1 MGLNIER
8 SQALTVALGS
18 LAGTGG
24 LFTFQIIMARSLS
37 SSDFGLFY
45 GALAQVNLLIT
56 VAAFGFTG
64 FWQKEFG
71 EQGVIRKDI
80 LDTSIF
86 YLIFTT
92 VLAVIL
98 IASVAGS
105 LAPNALGERLTRI
118 LALLA
123 IGYTAVEFGS
133 VFSQILRR
141 HGRLACWLS
150 VTGVSRALI
159 VALVVLLGNEL
170 LDPISLSVLLAASS
184 FFLIIPAGAL
194 LRRVRT
200 DALDTAST
208 SVTTSG
214 SIWSGW
220 IGRLYSFFLAC
231 FPFGIGNVLYLA
243 YSQFPVIYLGRILGV
258 EAVANYGLAAIVMGI
273 VYHVPSLL
281 MQRIFAIDIHA
292 AVTRSARDASRIFSN
307 LALKFCLL
315 GTIVA
320 IVGIAATDHLI
331 SIAFGGKYVD
341 ASRMA
346 QIMLVATPFRF
357 LETVV
362 GLFLMTR
369 GLMKYKSA
377 SVALVS
383 VLQIPL
389 LATFVKIGGSTGAA
403 FSFVVCEI
411 LLVGLFYYALKKNLF
426 NGKNEVRL

>member
-1 MGLNIER
+1 M
-8 SQALTVALGS
+8 ALGS

-24 LFTFQIIMARSLS
+24 LFAFQIILARSLS
-37 SSDFGLFY
+37 SSDFGLLY

-71 EQGVIRKDI
+71 EQGVIGKDI
-80 LDTSIF
+80 LDTSVV

-92 VLAVIL
+92 LLAVIL
-98 IASVAGS
+98 IASFAGP
-105 LAPNALGERLTRI
+105 LAPNALGEKLTRI

-123 IGYTAVEFGS
+123 IGYTAAEFGS
-133 VFSQILRR
+133 VFSQIFKRYT
-141 HGRLACWLS
+141 HLACWLS

-159 VALVVLLGNEL
+159 VTFVVLLGSEL
-170 LDPISLSVLLAASS
+170 LDPLLLSVLLAASS
-184 FFLIIPAGAL
+184 FLLIIPAGVL
-194 LRRVRT
+194 LRRVRSG
-200 DALDTAST
+200 ALDTANT
-208 SVTTSG
+208 SVTTSN
-214 SIWSGW
+214 SIGPGW
-220 IGRLYSFFLAC
+220 VGRLCGLWLAC
-231 FPFGIGNVLYLA
+231 FPFGIGNILYLA

-258 EAVANYGLAAIVMGI
+258 EAVANYGLAVIVMGV

-281 MQRIFAIDIHA
+281 MQRVFAIDIHA

-320 IVGIAATDHLI
+320 IVGIAAADHLI
-331 SIAFGGKYVD
+331 SIAFGGKYSD

-369 GLMKYKSA
+369 GQMKYKSA
-377 SVALVS
+377 SVAIVS
-383 VLQIPL
+383 LLQVPL

-403 FSFVVCEI
+403 ISFVVCEI
-411 LLVGLFYYALKKNLF
+411 LLVGLFYYALKKKLF

>member
-1 MGLNIER
+1 
-8 SQALTVALGS
+8 LTVALGS

-24 LFTFQIIMARSLS
+24 LFAFQIILARSLS
-37 SSDFGLFY
+37 SSDFGLLY

-71 EQGVIRKDI
+71 EHGVIRKDI
-80 LDTSIF
+80 LDTSVV
-86 YLIFTT
+86 YLVLTT
-92 VLAVIL
+92 LLAVSL
-98 IASVAGS
+98 IASLAGP
-105 LAPNALGERLTRI
+105 LAPNALGEKLTRI

-123 IGYTAVEFGS
+123 IGYAAAEFGT
-133 VFSQILRR
+133 VFSQILKRYR
-141 HGRLACWLS
+141 HLACWLS

-159 VALVVLLGNEL
+159 VAFVVLVGSEFSDPL
-170 LDPISLSVLLAASS
+170 LLSVLLAASS
-184 FFLIIPAGAL
+184 FLLIVPAGAL
-194 LRRVRT
+194 LRRLRS
-200 DALDTAST
+200 DALDTANT
-208 SVTTSG
+208 SVTTFSDIG
-214 SIWSGW
+214 PGW
-220 IGRLYSFFLAC
+220 VGRLSSLWLAC
-231 FPFGIGNVLYLA
+231 FPFGIGNILYLA

-258 EAVANYGLAAIVMGI
+258 EAVANYALAAIVMGI

-292 AVTRSARDASRIFSN
+292 AVTRSAREASRIFSN

-320 IVGIAATDHLI
+320 IVGIAAADHLI

-346 QIMLVATPFRF
+346 QIMLIATPFRF

-411 LLVGLFYYALKKNLF
+411 LLVGLFYYALKKKLF
-426 NGKNEVRL
+426 NGKNEVRF